1 MQGDVDGM
9 DGSHRTSRFSF
20 LQHANV
26 DEEEEDHDSST
37 TPPSNLKPLEELRS
51 NVKALRTLQSSLSS
65 LTDDLHQA
73 SMEAKEESVDLLAL
87 ESIKTLHDTCLQ
99 ATQQILRIRRIVNI
113 KSAPTSVTHRSSA
126 RESATERAEQDVN
139 ELGICEGLKLLT
151 KKETMRIDEFDALSK
166 KTKLSKDL
174 EKDRERL
181 EKKVLVSKDYNKF
194 RAKLTAKATDQPRRY
209 YKYLE
214 AIEEVESVFE
224 KLNKQH
230 ENLSMRGKDMERF
243 MLANTAT
250 LAATENRRDTS
261 LNWMLD
267 MLNNYK
273 LETTSEKKRTVR
285 LRMEAEIAKV
295 ERDRTLER
303 CAFLEE
309 EYERATNRMP
319 PAMPKVVPSSS
330 SSKQQ
335 NVKANDTTRDKCTC
349 VPGAILKETDLPKLM
364 IVANC
369 KNPYIPCVTLHI
381 SEKIMSFGGLLI
393 VQFSNF
399 LRLPHCSTEIPDM
412 CNAAATALM
421 LNLLVFAM
429 MCTGSAGI
437 DNSGHNM
444 LVTRETNRHN
454 LSAVPTALHS
464 CIRMTIENI

>member
-1 MQGDVDGM
+1 M

-335 NVKANDTTRDKCTC
+335 NVKANDTTR
-349 VPGAILKETDLPKLM
+349 
-364 IVANC
+364 
-369 KNPYIPCVTLHI
+369 
-381 SEKIMSFGGLLI
+381 
-393 VQFSNF
+393 
-399 LRLPHCSTEIPDM
+399 
-412 CNAAATALM
+412 
-421 LNLLVFAM
+421 
-429 MCTGSAGI
+429 
-437 DNSGHNM
+437 
-444 LVTRETNRHN
+444 
-454 LSAVPTALHS
+454 
-464 CIRMTIENI
+464 